1 MAKTTTYTPEYKR
14 EIVKLV
20 TEKGKTRAEVA
31 ESIGVS
37 RTTIN
42 EWVKKYKEH
51 GNDAFP
57 GKGHL
62 LPLEEAGLT
71 SRLRRKFKA
80 TTNSNHNYP
89 IAPNLLKQD
98 FVSVKPNEK
107 WVGDITYIATEE
119 GWLYLATVQDLYTK
133 KIVGWALG
141 SRITKELTIRAM
153 EQAIKKERPAAGL
166 ISHSD
171 RGSQYAAYDYQDMLR
186 RNKIRQSMSR
196 KGNCYD
202 NACAESF
209 FANLKKDIIHGVR
222 FTTRAEAKTKIV
234 EYIEMFYNCTRI
246 HSSIGDMSPIEFENM
261 YYTSVA
267 AYHILT
273 FMPRKSIYMGWLP
286 LV

>member
-1 MAKTTTYTPEYKR
+1 MFIRQHSSEFP
-14 EIVKLV
+14 IVRMCHVLD
-20 TEKGKTRAEVA
+20 
-31 ESIGVS
+31 VS
-37 RTTIN
+37 RSAYYEWQKRPRSNRSLEDEILKIKIITIF
-42 EWVKKYKEH
+42 EKSYGTYGQKRIKKELAKQH
-51 GNDAFP
+51 VRCS
-57 GKGHL
+57 KKRIKRL
-62 LPLEEAGLT
+62 TEEAGLT

-119 GWLYLATVQDLYTK
+119 GWLYLAAVQDLYTK

-153 EQAIKKERPAAGL
+153 EQAIKKERPTAGL

-171 RGSQYAAYDYQDMLR
+171 RGAQYAAYDYQDMLR

-209 FANLKKDIIHGVR
+209 FATLKKDIIHGVR

-261 YYTSVA
+261 YYASVA
-267 AYHILT
+267 A
-273 FMPRKSIYMGWLP
+273 
-286 LV
+286 